1 MPAINHPLLY
11 EQDGGVVTLTMNRP
25 EIRNALSGSDMID
38 AFVEAAHRVNADRSV
53 RAVILTGAGTAF
65 SSGGNVKTMRDRY
78 ANSNGEPAD
87 TRYHYR
93 EGIQRLPI
101 ALAGIEV
108 PLIAAVNGPAIGAGN
123 DLACMCDIRIAA
135 DTAVFAESF
144 VKLGIVPGDG
154 GAWLLPRAIGMS
166 RACELAFTGE
176 SIDAATALAYGL
188 VSRVVPAA
196 SLLDTA
202 RELAMKIAANPGHAL
217 RMTKRLLKEGQHVR
231 LDTLLELS
239 ASFQALAHQSA
250 DHREA
255 LDAIIEKR
263 PPNFNR

>member
-1 MPAINHPLLY
+1 MSQPLLY

-25 EIRNALSGSDMID
+25 ELRNALSGSDMID
-38 AFVEAAHRVNADRSV
+38 AFVDAAHRVNADRSV

-65 SSGGNVKTMRDRY
+65 SSGGNVKTMREKY
-78 ANSNGEPAD
+78 ANASGDLAN
-87 TRYHYR
+87 TRYTYR
-93 EGIQRLPI
+93 DGIQRLPM

-123 DLACMCDIRIAA
+123 DLACMCDIRIASE
-135 DTAVFAESF
+135 TAIFAESF

-154 GAWLLPRAIGMS
+154 GAWLLPRVIGMS
-166 RACELAFTGE
+166 RACEMTFTGE
-176 SIDAATALAYGL
+176 PIDAATALAYGL
-188 VSRVVPAA
+188 VSRVVPAEA
-196 SLLDTA
+196 LLDHA
-202 RELAMKIAANPGHAL
+202 RKLAAKIAANPGHAL
-217 RMTKRLLKEGQHVR
+217 RMSKRLLKEGQHVR

-255 LDAIIEKR
+255 LDAIVEKR
-263 PPNFNR
+263 PPNFNQ

>member
-1 MPAINHPLLY
+1 MSQPLLY

-25 EIRNALSGSDMID
+25 ELRNALSGSDMID
-38 AFVEAAHRVNADRSV
+38 AFVEAAHRINTERSV

-65 SSGGNVKTMRDRY
+65 SSGGNVKTMRDKYANVTGDLANIRY
-78 ANSNGEPAD
+78 A
-87 TRYHYR
+87 YR
-93 EGIQRLPI
+93 DGIQRLPL
-101 ALAGIEV
+101 ALTGIEV
-108 PLIAAVNGPAIGAGN
+108 PMIAAVNGPAIGAGN
-123 DLACMCDIRIAA
+123 DLACMCDIRIASE
-135 DTAVFAESF
+135 TAVFAESF

-154 GAWLLPRAIGMS
+154 GAWLLPRVIGMS
-166 RACELAFTGE
+166 RACEMTFTGE

-196 SLLDTA
+196 TLLDTA
-202 RELAMKIAANPGHAL
+202 RELAAKIAAHPGHAL
-217 RMTKRLLKEGQHVR
+217 RMTKRLLREGQHVR

-239 ASFQALAHQSA
+239 AGFQALAHQSA

-255 LDAIIEKR
+255 LDAIVEKR